1 MVFGYVKALSDS
13 CSLYQTCSNSGFQV
27 YEVMD
32 KIGEGGYAKIFL
44 VEDGDDEFGSSTCVL
59 TEDKRNQL
67 AIKVRLVNAPVS
79 VNSGSF

>member
-1 MVFGYVKALSDS
+1 M
-13 CSLYQTCSNSGFQV
+13 

-67 AIKVRLVNAPVS
+67 AIKVRLVNTAVS
-79 VNSGSF
+79 VNSGSFYPTLLELLRYIYFLEHLCTLCFVS